1 LAPRRFDGLTR
12 ALSTAGS
19 RGRVHGALLAGVLR
33 SLQLRATRTFR
44 PLPWETSGMLRATQ
58 AYPRGRDVDN
68 RYLRSRSRFH
78 GLLEA
83 SRGTVSV
90 R

>member
-1 LAPRRFDGLTR
+1 MDPRRLDGLTR

-19 RGRVHGALLAGVLR
+19 RRRVLGALLAGVLR
-33 SLQLRATRTFR
+33 SLQLLATRTFR
-44 PLPWETSGMLRATQ
+44 PLPWETSGSLGVTQ
-58 AYPRGRDVDN
+58 AYPRGREVDN
-68 RYLRSRSRFH
+68 SHLRSRSRFR
-78 GLLEA
+78 GLLKA